1 MRLLVERFR
10 QDKERTRS
18 ESKLRKL
25 IDDVRGRHEV
35 LLKSKRK
42 RSDNITVYFSWY
54 NCTPNGKKKFSQV
67 KVNSGG
73 GVRQKILPRSSN
85 FNFCFQEAKNIYFP
99 NQSNPVK
106 GFLSNYCCELYSC
119 NLQPLK
125 ETVDNG
131 EMFTLDS
138 YMTYYNLKN
147 ARLNLVTRLI
157 TLNDLNHEDVKVP
170 EDYDFEIP
178 EINQNGKF
186 KSKYLKRFST
196 KLDDKRFKQISK
208 LLFKTVHN
216 RN

>member
-1 MRLLVERFR
+1 M
-10 QDKERTRS
+10 
-18 ESKLRKL
+18 
-25 IDDVRGRHEV
+25 
-35 LLKSKRK
+35 
-42 RSDNITVYFSWY
+42 
-54 NCTPNGKKKFSQV
+54 
-67 KVNSGG
+67 
-73 GVRQKILPRSSN
+73 
-85 FNFCFQEAKNIYFP
+85 
-99 NQSNPVK
+99 K

-157 TLNDLNHEDVKVP
+157 TLNDLNHGDVKVP

>member
-1 MRLLVERFR
+1 M
-10 QDKERTRS
+10 
-18 ESKLRKL
+18 
-25 IDDVRGRHEV
+25 
-35 LLKSKRK
+35 KSKRE
-42 RSDNITVYFSWY
+42 RPDNITVYFRWY
-54 NCTPNGKKKFSQV
+54 NYTPNGKKFSQV
-67 KVNSGG
+67 KVNSGD
-73 GVRQKILPRSSN
+73 GVRQKIVPRSSD
-85 FNFCFQEAKNIYFP
+85 FNFYFHEANNTYFP

-106 GFLSNYCCELYSC
+106 GLLNDYCFELNYC
-119 NLQPLK
+119 NVQPVK
-125 ETVDNG
+125 ETMHNG

-157 TLNDLNHEDVKVP
+157 TLNDLNHGDVKVP

>member
-25 IDDVRGRHEV
+25 IDDLRGKHGV
-35 LLKSKRK
+35 LLKSKRE
-42 RSDNITVYFSWY
+42 RPDNITVYFRWY
-54 NCTPNGKKKFSQV
+54 NYTPNGKKFSQV
-67 KVNSGG
+67 KVNSGD
-73 GVRQKILPRSSN
+73 GVRQKIVPRSSD
-85 FNFCFQEAKNIYFP
+85 FNFYFHEANNTYFP

-106 GFLSNYCCELYSC
+106 GLLNDYCFELNYC
-119 NLQPLK
+119 NVQPVK
-125 ETVDNG
+125 ETMHNG